1 MKRFDSNLFY
11 VCSTTCCHVQH
22 KDGNIDTVA
31 KEQGDYRETTLK
43 LKIQS
48 LFKVTLLYFGAVC

>member
-11 VCSTTCCHVQH
+11 VCSTTCWHVEH
-22 KDGNIDTVA
+22 KEGNIDSVA
-31 KEQGDYRETTLK
+31 EEQGDYRESALK